1 MNKVKDYTIVSS
13 STMHSMEKVYNRLIF
28 LQCPKQITRNE
39 FLFPSTSSPNKQYNV
54 YIEIIQW
61 LLVLID
67 KQAKQSILLEVEQE
81 YEDPNLIAHK
91 LLDCL
96 RSLNFTSDYPSIRV
110 KQPFGEVACN
120 ILDFLTE
127 KAILQSRVEVNQDDS
142 SILEHQE
149 ENMDENVILTRSDH
163 HHEEEEEQGLLPGVS
178 SHTHLD
184 EKTTEQFKES
194 SQKTINTNLIKWR
207 QELERVRPLLE
218 CSHSLENHTA
228 KGQQSWRLLVN
239 QIVNIHGDQFIRE
252 VKASEL
258 AFQRLGQDTASA
270 LSDIK
275 STEKAINDEFRHV
288 VSEFDT
294 LSIKVEDLQD
304 KRQSQQTKLEKIGKD
319 LVAVSQMLA
328 EVKSKVDEKG
338 NSITD
343 TSQIIKTK
351 TALNGMKH
359 EIRSFDAEI
368 AMLEH
373 TLLHRKLQLRSSFL
387 NQVET

>member
-39 FLFPSTSSPNKQYNV
+39 FLFPSSSSPNKQYKI

-61 LLVLID
+61 LLVIID
-67 KQAKQSILLEVEQE
+67 KQAEQSILLEVEQE

-96 RSLNFTSDYPSIRV
+96 RRLNFTTDYPSIRV

-120 ILDFLTE
+120 ILDFLTQ
-127 KAILQSRVEVNQDDS
+127 KAILETPVEVDQDDS
-142 SILEHQE
+142 ITLEHQ
-149 ENMDENVILTRSDH
+149 ENMDENVILTSDH
-163 HHEEEEEQGLLPGVS
+163 DHEEQQRLLPSVS
-178 SHTHLD
+178 SHTLD
-184 EKTTEQFKES
+184 EKTTKQSKES

-218 CSHSLENHTA
+218 CSHSLENHMT
-228 KGQQSWRLLVN
+228 KEGQQTSSWRLLVN
-239 QIVNIHGDQFIRE
+239 EIVNMHGDQFIKE

-270 LSDIK
+270 LSEIK
-275 STEKAINDEFRHV
+275 SIEKTINDKFHHVV
-288 VSEFDT
+288 VSEFET
-294 LSIKVEDLQD
+294 LSVRVEDLQD
-304 KRQSQQTKLEKIGKD
+304 KRQSQQCKLEKIGKD

-351 TALNGMKH
+351 TALNGMKY

-368 AMLEH
+368 AMLEY